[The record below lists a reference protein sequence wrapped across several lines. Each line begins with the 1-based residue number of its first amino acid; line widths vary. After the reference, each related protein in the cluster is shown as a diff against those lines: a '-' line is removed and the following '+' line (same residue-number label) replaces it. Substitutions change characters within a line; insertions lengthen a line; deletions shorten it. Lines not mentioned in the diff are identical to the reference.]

1 MNYSICLLDA
11 GGRTQHTSFG
21 PFDDD
26 IAALAQARTQVPSS
40 AIVEVWKDCQLVARL
55 FRDPPPAEVAR

>member
-11 GGRTQHTSFG
+11 GGRTQRTFFG

-26 IAALAQARTQVPSS
+26 VAALAKARTQVAGSP
-40 AIVEVWKDCQLVARL
+40 IVEVWKDHQLVARL
-55 FRDPPPAEVAR
+55 FREPPPAAVLR

>member
-11 GGRTQHTSFG
+11 GGRTQRTSFG

-26 IAALAQARTQVPSS
+26 AAALAQARTHVAAFP
-40 AIVEVWKDCQLVARL
+40 IVEVWKDYRLVARL
-55 FRDPPPAEVAR
+55 FREPVTAEAVQ